1 MKKVKKLFVFGL
13 ALATV
18 VTSTLVV
25 PAKGEAKVKLSKSKI
40 NIKVGATYKLKVKGT
55 KKKVK
60 WSTKNKKIATV
71 NKGTVKGI
79 TAGSTTITAKVGK
92 KKLTCKVKV
101 KANNVAAIVTA
112 APLITPQPI
121 VDPNQQLIVNNALA
135 ANIGARVDKL
145 ASGVILYTIVNNN
158 TQAVSYVK
166 LSAMLKDEAGTPVD
180 TDTVTIEDLAA
191 GETTYAMY
199 SYGAKCKQID
209 TTKSTISVAVEQ
221 RSSYKTYVTANV
233 SVTGSKNVD
242 NRMVMTYVNNT
253 AQSVSLRGF
262 VFYRD
267 ASGAL
272 LAVDDIL
279 DSLAPGATKF
289 DTLSR
294 PGYKYDMVGH
304 DVSDDIEYATAD
316 WVYRAYYYSY

>member
-1 MKKVKKLFVFGL
+1 MMKKIKKLFVFGL
-13 ALATV
+13 AMATV

-79 TAGSTTITAKVGK
+79 AAGSTTVTAKVGK

-101 KANNVAAIVTA
+101 NSLTPVVTA
-112 APLITPQPI
+112 APIVSPQPI

-145 ASGVILYTIVNNN
+145 ASGVILYTVVNNN

-166 LSAMLKDEAGTPVD
+166 LSVMLKDETGTPVD

-191 GETTYAMY
+191 GETAYAMY
-199 SYGAKCKQID
+199 SYSAKCKQID
-209 TTKSTISVAVEQ
+209 TTKSTISVTVEQ
-221 RSSYKTYVTANV
+221 KSSYKTYVTANV

-242 NRMVMTYVNNT
+242 NKMVMTYVNNT
-253 AQSVSLRGF
+253 VQTVHLRGY

-267 ASGAL
+267 ESGAL
-272 LAVDDIL
+272 LAVDDIVETL
-279 DSLAPGATKF
+279 NPGATQF

-294 PGYKYDMVGH
+294 PGYKYDMIGH
-304 DVSDDIEYATAD
+304 EAWDDIEYATAD